1 MRLSAIVSGWYKNRC
16 NRGVRRS
23 VQYSSDHIGAPGVRK
38 PWQAPSISDVPLS
51 SPMVGGF
58 RLDDEPVN
66 EDGDGGGGG
75 GGCIPG
81 EGELFC
87 PS

>member
-1 MRLSAIVSGWYKNRC
+1 
-16 NRGVRRS
+16 
-23 VQYSSDHIGAPGVRK
+23 
-38 PWQAPSISDVPLS
+38 
-51 SPMVGGF
+51 MVGGF